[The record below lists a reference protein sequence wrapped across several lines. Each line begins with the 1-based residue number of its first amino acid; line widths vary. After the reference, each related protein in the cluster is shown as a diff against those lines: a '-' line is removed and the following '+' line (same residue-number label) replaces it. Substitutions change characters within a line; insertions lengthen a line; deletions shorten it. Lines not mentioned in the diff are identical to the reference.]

1 MNNQIRC
8 NGKPYVI
15 KEGDTL
21 YKISRKEKIP
31 LEWILHAN
39 PYVDVYNL
47 QIGEKICLP
56 GRKPVP
62 GNPPYI
68 VVPEDFEDAFILVD
82 YVIKEGDTLEQ
93 LLERF
98 DVDLED
104 LLKYNGMHA
113 ITLKTGNILKI
124 PREIDD

>member
-1 MNNQIRC
+1 MDK
-8 NGKPYVI
+8 NGKCVGELYEVR
-15 KEGDTL
+15 EGDTL
-21 YKISRKEKIP
+21 YKISRMTGVP
-31 LEWILHAN
+31 LDWILQEN

-47 QIGEKICLP
+47 QVGDRICLP
-56 GRKPVP
+56 ERREVHGKPL
-62 GNPPYI
+62 YFI
-68 VVPEDFEDAFILVD
+68 SHDDKEFILVD

-113 ITLKTGNILKI
+113 IGLKQGNILKI